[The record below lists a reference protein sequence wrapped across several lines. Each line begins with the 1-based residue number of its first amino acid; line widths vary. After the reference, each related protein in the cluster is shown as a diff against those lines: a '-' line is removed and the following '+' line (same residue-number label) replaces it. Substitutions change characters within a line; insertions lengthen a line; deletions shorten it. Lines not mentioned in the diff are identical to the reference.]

1 MQLCGSIFTLLFLA
15 LAIEP
20 EIWWGYKWREFG
32 HFIYVGGDDDEG
44 ASTAKYDDDYGIGNF
59 HAWSLWDV
67 VRLRYSND
75 AVYLCHEV

>member
-20 EIWWGYKWREFG
+20 DIGWWGYKWRGIG
-32 HFIYVGGDDDEG
+32 HMSGDDDKG
-44 ASTAKYDDDYGIGNF
+44 ASTAKYDDDYGIWNF

-67 VRLRYSND
+67 VSLRYSND